1 MSLVTRDRE
10 AREIGRAFGAKEK
23 SPGSGGHDRSSV
35 IIRMVDRRL
44 NKWINGQVKCNILWV
59 APGDLDHLAP
69 GYPSTHP
76 VLCRNHL
83 RPFFKC
89 IMFSLTPRPLHILL
103 SLHGMSSLPAPFCLA
118 QACSSITVF
127 GIYSFLSYLTN
138 TKIQLTTCRYYPKCF
153 TNINSFHPYNSPQD
167 RY

>member
-23 SPGSGGHDRSSV
+23 SPGSSV
-35 IIRMVDRRL
+35 IICMVDRRL

-59 APGDLDHLAP
+59 APEDLDHLAP

-76 VLCRNHL
+76 VLCRNHV

-89 IMFSLTPRPLHILL
+89 IMFSLTPGPLHIPL

-127 GIYSFLSYLTN
+127 GIYSFLSYLT
-138 TKIQLTTCRYYPKCF
+138 TLKYSLLHAGTIPSVLQISTPFILITAHKIGTELV
-153 TNINSFHPYNSPQD
+153 
-167 RY
+167 